1 MSQSTMAPMEV
12 RHREHSD
19 ENSTVSDDST
29 VESLFEVL
37 DDADCRA
44 ILRATSEEALSA
56 SELSD
61 ACDIPLS
68 TTYRKLESL
77 TEVGLLEESLRLRRS
92 GKHTSEYRRRVD
104 DIVVSMD
111 AAGDFSLSVTR
122 RERAERSAHSSV
134 AGGR

>member
-1 MSQSTMAPMEV
+1 MAPMGV

-19 ENSTVSDDST
+19 ESRTVSDVSE
-29 VESLFEVL
+29 VESFFDVL

-56 SELSD
+56 SELSEE
-61 ACDIPLS
+61 CDIPLS

-77 TEVGLLEESLRLRRS
+77 TEAGLLEESLRLRQS

-122 RERAERSAHSSV
+122 RERTEQSTYSSV